1 MNQPKGEE
9 AEVTK
14 QSHKVMLGRKSN
26 LPERCRAEGLIGAD
40 FNVSE
45 ILSGQLDKTP
55 LVQGLVHIEADV
67 RDFVADLHR
76 VSCQ

>member
-1 MNQPKGEE
+1 M
-9 AEVTK
+9 TK
-14 QSHKVMLGRKSN
+14 HSHKVMSGRNSD
-26 LPERCRAEGLIGAD
+26 LTERCRAEGFIGAD
-40 FNVSE
+40 FNRSE